1 MNFTI
6 IYLDMNV
13 KEIEK
18 LEYFENI
25 IKEKN
30 FNEEANLVE
39 IATKVIECTKK
50 FQSLFFEIQLKDFI
64 DRNEVD
70 IRLFI
75 NYGDII
81 SGFVGSDFKIDEF
94 IMGSALQDS
103 NQILSNSI
111 YWKLKNKN
119 PKILFHENF
128 FKILP
133 DSLSRSLL
141 YVKGHTLG
149 SEKLKIFTLK

>member
-1 MNFTI
+1 MSFTI
-6 IYLDMNV
+6 IYLDMNP

-18 LEYFENI
+18 LEYFENMI
-25 IKEKN
+25 REKN
-30 FNEEANLVE
+30 FTEEANLVE

-50 FQSLFFEIQLKDFI
+50 FQSLSFEIQLKDFI

-81 SGFVGSDFKIDEF
+81 SGFVGSDFKIDQF
-94 IMGSALQDS
+94 IMGSAIQDS
-103 NQILSNSI
+103 SQILSNSI

-133 DSLSRSLL
+133 DYLSRSLV
-141 YVKGHTLG
+141 YIKRNNLG
-149 SEKLKIFTLK
+149 SEKLKLFTLK